1 MTVRSGMS
9 EIINDLRVITEA
21 GSSEWTLGNLTF
33 WDDTQLQNILDKHR
47 EDFTFQPLE
56 EHPVYSTGGTLIYR
70 EYEVEYKNIEQT
82 TGGTAIFYIQDGNFD
97 TAGTATWTADYRRG
111 RITFTDN
118 QAGLSFY
125 ATGRAYDLNSAA
137 AEVWRIKANHY
148 ATNFDFSTDNHN
160 VKKSQVYDHCIER
173 AEYYEGLSE
182 SSVVQAHISR
192 SDDA

>member
-1 MTVRSGMS
+1 MS
-9 EIINDLRVITEA
+9 EIISDLRVLTEA
-21 GSSEWTLGNLTF
+21 ESSEWTLGNITF

-56 EHPVYSTGGTLIYR
+56 AYPVYSTGGTLIYK

-82 TGGTAIFYIQDGNFD
+82 TGGTAIFYVQDGNFD

-111 RITFTDN
+111 RIYFTDN
-118 QAGLSFY
+118 QIGMVFY

-148 ATNFDFSTDNHN
+148 ATNFDFSTDNHS

-173 AEYYEGLSE
+173 AEYFEGLSE